1 MAGSEVRLGLV
12 TVTFNSRDVL
22 DGFFSS
28 LQAQVFQDWHLY
40 IVDNQSTD
48 GGLELVLPKYG
59 LEAFVTIIR
68 NETNVGFAAAT
79 NQGVRIAAQDGC
91 SHFLII
97 NNDVE
102 FDGGLLSGLLEAA
115 ARLSAHILVP
125 KILYAEPSD
134 MIWYAGGRIL
144 PWRGYICEHY
154 GMGETDRGQYD
165 RERVV
170 DFASGC
176 CLLIKGDVVEQIG
189 LFDTNFFVYF
199 EDLDFC
205 YRANRSNIRIWFTPT
220 VHLHHKVSSLTISGS
235 DFSIFQGTRGQAYFL
250 HKHFPRAHAFWWIA
264 MQAKLIFKFFRAIIG
279 AGSPLRQWRLEQRA
293 VRAGFVANF
302 SIGSQQI

>member
-28 LQAQVFQDWHLY
+28 LRVQTFKDWHLY
-40 IVDNQSTD
+40 IVDNHSTD
-48 GGLELVLPKYG
+48 GGLEQVLPKYG
-59 LEAFVTIIR
+59 LEGFVTIVR
-68 NETNVGFAAAT
+68 NETNLGFAAAT
-79 NQGVRIAAQDGC
+79 NQGVRLAARDGC
-91 SHFLII
+91 SHFLVI

-102 FDGGLLSGLLEAA
+102 FDGALLSGLLETAV
-115 ARLSAHILVP
+115 RLDAQILAP
-125 KILYAEPSD
+125 KILYADPSD
-134 MIWYAGGRIL
+134 VIWYAGGRIL

-154 GMGETDRGQYD
+154 GMGEIDRGQYD
-165 RERVV
+165 RECEV

-176 CLLIKGDVVEQIG
+176 CLLIEREVVAQIG

-205 YRANRSNIRIWFTPT
+205 YRANKSKIKIWFTPY
-220 VHLHHKVSSLTISGS
+220 VRLYHKVSSLTGTGS

-250 HKHFPRAHAFWWIA
+250 HKHFPHAHVFWCIA
-264 MQAKLIFKFFRAIIG
+264 MQAKLLFKFVRAMIG
-279 AGSPLRQWRLEQRA
+279 AGSPVRQWRLEQRA
-293 VRAGFVANF
+293 VRDGFSAKF
-302 SIGSQQI
+302 ITKLQQL